1 VAAALLAV
9 LSAVAVGSARTD
21 ASAHTDARKAAR
33 PNIVVIMTDDQTVES
48 MRVMK
53 NVRKLLVERGT
64 TFDNNFTSFPLC
76 CPSRSTFLT
85 GQYAHNHHVLGNN
98 LANGLVHLDQT
109 NTLPVWLTAAGY
121 HTTFVGKYLN
131 EYRTLDG
138 RRIPPGWTEW
148 YAGLTLAY
156 FNHTMNRNG
165 KVVRYGSKPEDYQT
179 DVYTRTAVSSID
191 SARTDPRPLFMWL
204 SYFAPHYGGPR
215 EPNDPPDLQTTVA
228 APRHRGKFLNVPLPR
243 PPSFNEA
250 DVTDKPAGIQNRPL
264 LGESNVASLTSS
276 YRQRLQSLLAVDDGV
291 AKVIG
296 ALKTTGRLDNT
307 LIIFTSDNGYLQGEH
322 RVRDAKELVYENS
335 IRVPLVIRG
344 PGVPQSLHLQQLV
357 MNTDL
362 APTILE
368 AARAA
373 PGRVEDG
380 ASMLPY
386 FSDMKLETGRDIL
399 LERGPGGNNTGS
411 ARLYTAIR
419 TPRFKYVENRTGEV
433 ELYDLQTDPDE
444 LESKD
449 GDGEYATVQW
459 ELAQRLAALRDC
471 VGEACRRG
479 PQLQLRAESESGCV
493 RTLRVDGADSA
504 EVESVE
510 YLSQGKQLRG
520 TASIPFELRLAQGA
534 QTQVRALVTLDDGR
548 RLTLDTSVRAC
559 A

>member
-1 VAAALLAV
+1 VTAALLVV
-9 LSAVAVGSARTD
+9 LSAVAVASARTD
-21 ASAHTDARKAAR
+21 ARRAAR
-33 PNIVVIMTDDQTVES
+33 PNVVVIMTDDQTVES

-53 NVRKLLVERGT
+53 NVRKLLTERGT

-98 LANGLVHLDQT
+98 LANGLVNLDQT

-121 HTTFVGKYLN
+121 HTTFIGKYLN
-131 EYRTLDG
+131 EYRTVDG
-138 RRIPPGWTEW
+138 RKIPPGWTEW

-165 KVVRYGSKPEDYQT
+165 KVVRYGSREQDYQT
-179 DVYTRTAVSSID
+179 DVYTRTAVSAID
-191 SARTDPRPLFMWL
+191 SAKDDPRPLFMWL

-215 EPNDPPDLQTTVA
+215 EPNDPADLPTTVA

-250 DVTDKPAGIQNRPL
+250 DVSDKPVAMQNRPL
-264 LGESNVASLTSS
+264 LGEGNIASLTSS
-276 YRQRLQSLLAVDDGV
+276 YRQRLQSLLAVDEGV
-291 AKVIG
+291 AKVVG
-296 ALKTTGRLDNT
+296 ALKKTGRLDNT
-307 LIIFTSDNGYLQGEH
+307 LIIFTSDNGFLQGEH
-322 RVRDAKELVYENS
+322 RVADAKELVYESS
-335 IRVPLVIRG
+335 IRVPLVMRG
-344 PGVPQSLHLQQLV
+344 PQVPQGLHLQQLV

-362 APTILE
+362 APTILD

-380 ASMLPY
+380 ESLLPMLAD
-386 FSDMKLETGRDIL
+386 SKLETGRDIL
-399 LERGPGGNNTGS
+399 LERGPGGNNTGN

-419 TPRFKYVENRTGEV
+419 TPRFVYVENRTGEV

-449 GDGEYATVQW
+449 GDGAYATVQW
-459 ELAQRLAALRDC
+459 ELAGRLAALRDC
-471 VGEACRRG
+471 VGDACRRG
-479 PQLQLRAESESGCV
+479 PQLQLRAESENGCV
-493 RTLRVDGADSA
+493 RTLRVDGPDR
-504 EVESVE
+504 EELTSVE
-510 YLSQGKQLRG
+510 FLSQGKQLRR
-520 TASIPFELRLAQGA
+520 TAAVPYELRLSQGA

-548 RLTLDTSVRAC
+548 RLTLDASVRAC